1 MTFGEVE
8 VRIGGRRS
16 PNWSALFC
24 LAAFGCSSPEGIQ
37 VSIETP
43 TTVAKGGRFQIV
55 AKVQNSAPRPQ
66 ILVSLDVADSHLE
79 GIVVERTEPPFTEA
93 FHVPIDNTMSYTFNL
108 NINSGAQQVVVLHAY
123 AARSGDFKGE
133 VDFCINTAYDCMP
146 YPIRTIV
153 E

>member
-8 VRIGGRRS
+8 VRIGVRRS

-66 ILVSLDVADSHLE
+66 KLVSKVPTNNSQ
-79 GIVVERTEPPFTEA
+79 GRIPYERLC
-93 FHVPIDNTMSYTFNL
+93 N
-108 NINSGAQQVVVLHAY
+108 
-123 AARSGDFKGE
+123 RS
-133 VDFCINTAYDCMP
+133 
-146 YPIRTIV
+146 R
-153 E
+153 